1 MSIEVHLTIHV
12 RKTADMTA
20 SEDVDGHLGS
30 RERDGLQL
38 DDHDYDMET
47 VERVYRYSFP
57 TSCFFPS
64 WASHWGEERKGTWM
78 GEIPYLY
85 LTNL

>member
-30 RERDGLQL
+30 RERGGLQL
-38 DDHDYDMET
+38 DDHEYDMET

-57 TSCFFPS
+57 TLCFCP
-64 WASHWGEERKGTWM
+64 
-78 GEIPYLY
+78 L
-85 LTNL
+85 